1 MKEYV
6 YNGETFVI
14 EDTNA
19 CELKVSDKVNTVTIT
34 LNSGG
39 SSVYRVSTVKGG
51 WWWHT
56 NTVEESIRR
65 ACQELAKAREAIP
78 PDVACGDLHKFV
90 EKLPASVLV

>member
-6 YNGETFVI
+6 YRGEWFEI
-14 EDTNA
+14 EDTDA

-39 SSVYRVSTVKGG
+39 PSVYRVSTVKGG

-56 NTVEESIRR
+56 NTVEESVRR
-65 ACQELAKAREAIP
+65 ACQELVEARKAIP
-78 PDVACGDLHKFV
+78 PKVACGDLHKFA
-90 EKLPASVLV
+90 EDLPAPVSV